1 MGKRFLMAAVAATAL
16 IAAAPQ
22 LAQAQAAKPAAAS
35 SVERKEGLLPV
46 LIDAQQGKVMLS
58 LPKPDKDG
66 VAGRYIYI
74 AALKTGLGS
83 APIGL
88 DKAALGEGRLLVFR
102 RVGGKV
108 VAEYENPKFRA
119 EGAGPDEQA
128 AARDSFAYSTVWAGK
143 IEREEADGR
152 LVVDVSSFLTRD
164 VMGIADSLKQGGEG
178 GFKQVAD
185 LSLVEANATKVFPD
199 NVELEARLTFGSDTP
214 GAEVRNIAPDSK
226 LITLAVRHSLIR
238 LPEPGFERRWWDQRS
253 GAFGNVVN
261 DYAAPL
267 GDPIV
272 RQLVSRFRL
281 EKLDPA
287 APKSRVK
294 KPIVF
299 YIDRAAPEPIRTALK
314 EGAAWWAKAFEEA
327 GYIDAYK
334 VEILPEG
341 ADPLDV
347 RYNVVNWTNRAT
359 RGWSYGQAVTDP
371 RTGEIIKGSV
381 LLGSLRVRQDMMI
394 FEALVGAD
402 KVGTGTPN
410 DPVVAA
416 LARMRQLSA
425 HEVGHSLGFAHNFSA
440 STQGRFSVMDY
451 PAPRLNVANGQVDLS
466 DAYGVGVGQ
475 WDNFIVD
482 WMYGDPQRA
491 HAKAAAQGGLR
502 YTTDADA
509 RSGSAGQPWG
519 SLWDDGADPA
529 AELVRMM
536 GVRKVAVDTYGVKAL
551 HEGEGANELRRKFV
565 PVYLLHRYQ
574 AEAAV
579 KLVGGVDFAYSVKGD
594 GKEAATVVPAAH
606 QRAALDALMLTL
618 APAALDVPESVLPY
632 LSSGNS
638 GDRDRQHE
646 IEVLRTMGGPVFDPL
661 VAADVAAGMTLS
673 NLLDPTRINRVSDQ
687 HRRDAGNV
695 GVDEMV
701 RRILTA
707 AFDGAVPAGRLADV
721 RRRVQ
726 ARTVFAL
733 AIAQNDPNV
742 SPTAAS
748 VIATRLEDLARRLGA
763 AKGSDAESAHARWLS
778 GLLTDREKLAP
789 LLAQERRTPATPPGM
804 PIGGGES
811 DWFGDF

>member
-1 MGKRFLMAAVAATAL
+1 MGKRMLMAAVAATAL
-16 IAAAPQ
+16 MAAAPQ

-46 LIDAQQGKVMLS
+46 LVDAAQGKVMLS
-58 LPKPDKDG
+58 LPKPGKDG
-66 VAGRYIYI
+66 IAGRYIYMP
-74 AALKTGLGS
+74 ALKTGLGS

-88 DKAALGEGRLLVFR
+88 DKAAAGEGRLLVFR
-102 RVGGKV
+102 RIGGKV
-108 VAEYENPKFRA
+108 VVEYENPKFRA

-152 LVVDVSSFLTRD
+152 LVVDISSFLTRD
-164 VMGIADSLKQGGEG
+164 VMGIADSLKRGGEG

-185 LSLVEANATKVFPD
+185 LSLADAAATKVFPD
-199 NVELEARLTFGSDTP
+199 NIEMEARLTFASETP
-214 GAEVRNIAPDSK
+214 GPEVRNIAPDSK
-226 LITLAVRHSLIR
+226 LITLAVRHSLIK
-238 LPEPGFERRWWDQRS
+238 LPEPGFEVRAFDQRS
-253 GAFGNVVN
+253 GAFGNIVN

-272 RQLVSRFRL
+272 QRLVSRFRL
-281 EKLDPA
+281 EKTDPA

-299 YIDRAAPEPIRTALK
+299 YVDRAAPEPIRTALQ
-314 EGAAWWAKAFEEA
+314 EGAAWWAKAFEDA
-327 GYIDAYK
+327 GYIDAYR

-347 RYNVVNWTNRAT
+347 RYNVINWTNRAT
-359 RGWSYGQAVTDP
+359 RGWSYGQAIADP

-410 DPVVAA
+410 DPVVAS

-425 HEVGHSLGFAHNFSA
+425 HEVGHALGFAHNFAA
-440 STQGRFSVMDY
+440 STQGRESVMDY
-451 PAPRLNVANGQVDLS
+451 PAPRLSVANGQIDLS
-466 DAYGVGVGQ
+466 DAYGVGVGA
-475 WDNFIVD
+475 WDKFIVD
-482 WMYGDPQRA
+482 WLYGDKA
-491 HAKAAAQGGLR
+491 SADAKAAAAGKLR

-509 RSGSAGQPWG
+509 RSGTFGQPWG
-519 SLWDDGADPA
+519 SLWDDGSDPA

-536 GVRKVAVDTYGVKAL
+536 GVRKVAVETYGLKAL
-551 HEGEGANELRRKFV
+551 HPGEGANELRRKFV

-579 KLVGGVDFAYSVKGD
+579 KLIGGLDFAYSVKGD
-594 GKEAATVVPAAH
+594 GHEAAAVVPATH
-606 QRAALDALMLTL
+606 QRAALDALMTTL
-618 APAALDVPESVLPY
+618 EAANLDVPEAVLPY

-638 GDRDRQHE
+638 GDSDRQHE
-646 IEVLRTMGGPVFDPL
+646 IEVFRTMGGPVFDPL

-673 NLLDPTRINRVSDQ
+673 NLLDPTRLNRVADQ
-687 HRRDAGNV
+687 HRRDPANV
-695 GVDEMV
+695 GVDELT
-701 RRILTA
+701 RRILA
-707 AFDGAVPAGRLADV
+707 SAFDGSVPAGRLADV

-733 AIAQNDPNV
+733 AAAKDDPNV

-748 VIATRLEDLARRLGA
+748 ILAARLDDLAKRLGS
-763 AKGSDAESAHARWLS
+763 AKGADAESVHARWLA
-778 GLLTDREKLAP
+778 GLLNDRDKLAP
-789 LLAQERRTPATPPGM
+789 LLAQERRIPATPPGM
-804 PIGGGES
+804 PIGGET